1 MNMPLC
7 SRCKKNVAVIYI
19 TRLEDGKAHNEGL
32 CLKCAK
38 ELNIKPVTDMIER
51 FGITDSD
58 IENVSKELENT
69 NPEELMQ
76 GLFSSFQMPTGTED
90 KGEEEPEEENSSQVP
105 VIPFFSMRS
114 RESDARQE
122 DEADKPEKPRGKK
135 REKKKKFL
143 IQ

>member
-58 IENVSKELENT
+58 IENVSKELENA

-90 KGEEEPEEENSSQVP
+90 EGDGEEEPDEENPSQVP
-105 VIPFFSMRS
+105 VIPFFS
-114 RESDARQE
+114 E
-122 DEADKPEKPRGKK
+122 GWTG
-135 REKKKKFL
+135 
-143 IQ
+143 